1 MAPGNQKTII
11 LKKARL
17 WEINFIIKDFKG
29 LRNDRDCKEVYNG
42 IAVLKERKVQTA
54 HNFSVQIAT
63 LGAKDE
69 ALVLLRWSLSTTK
82 TVNLENFQ
90 VWVKNRIATLIQEN
104 LHTI

>member
-29 LRNDRDCKEVYNG
+29 LRNDRDCKGVYNG

-54 HNFSVQIAT
+54 HNFSERIAT
-63 LGAKDE
+63 LGARGE
-69 ALVLLRWSLSTTK
+69 ALVLLRWCLSTTRESQ
-82 TVNLENFQ
+82 LREFPGM
-90 VWVKNRIATLIQEN
+90 A
-104 LHTI
+104 